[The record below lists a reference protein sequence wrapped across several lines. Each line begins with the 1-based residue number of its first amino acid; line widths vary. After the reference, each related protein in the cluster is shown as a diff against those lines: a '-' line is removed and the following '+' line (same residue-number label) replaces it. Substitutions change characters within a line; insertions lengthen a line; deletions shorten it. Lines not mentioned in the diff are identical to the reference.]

1 MSVSELLAR
10 HGLSQNIIR
19 NNIGM
24 LTAKQ
29 VHLFLADITDA
40 SGDPNLC
47 WQTGWELDHSKY
59 PMYATLLSR
68 GLSLA
73 DIFTSLAVLT
83 EDLASASRFELQ
95 VQGKWARFSGLRR
108 YRLAPSPHSDA
119 FSMAALASLIKRSV
133 KSAWQPNQVSIE
145 MADLSLVPSNSGCR
159 LIQTQ
164 QPKECT
170 IRFPALWLLP
180 QIKSRA
186 KDANA
191 SADQESAQRLMEFL
205 AIALQE
211 RISDQSLNSETA
223 ARQVDCTLR
232 DINHSLKPLKTTLAK
247 LINEWRK
254 ADACK
259 KLRHSDLSIADIGS
273 AVGYPDAT
281 SFSRVFKR
289 WTGRSPK
296 DYRAAHDT

>member
-1 MSVSELLAR
+1 MNVSELLTR
-10 HGLSQNIIR
+10 HGLSKEIIR
-19 NNIGM
+19 NDTGM

-29 VHLFLADITDA
+29 VHRLLADITDA

-59 PMYATLLSR
+59 PMYAALLSR
-68 GLSLA
+68 GHSLA

-95 VQGKWARFSGLRR
+95 IQGTWARFSGFRR
-108 YRLAPSPHSDA
+108 YRLASSPHSDA
-119 FSMAALASLIKRSV
+119 FSVAALASLIKRFV
-133 KSAWQPNQVSIE
+133 KGAWQPNQVSIE
-145 MADLSLVPSNSGCR
+145 MADLSLVPANSGCR

-180 QIKSRA
+180 HIKGRA
-186 KDANA
+186 KETTA
-191 SADQESAQRLMEFL
+191 SADYESAERLKEFL

-211 RISDQSLNSETA
+211 HISDQSLNSETA

-232 DINHSLKPLKTTLAK
+232 DINHGLKPLKTTLAK
-247 LINEWRK
+247 LINEWRN
-254 ADACK
+254 ADACR
-259 KLRHSDLSIADIGS
+259 KLRHSDLSIADVGI

-289 WTGRSPK
+289 WTGKSPK
-296 DYRAAHDT
+296 DYRAAPDT